1 MIKKRKMNNKKEKKN
16 KRAITQ
22 LKAYFLIINMIIAI
36 VSFGWMVN
44 ALSVGDKVTIGG
56 TNYQVESIGDQI
68 RIGQL
73 DASGNLIPVG
83 TANTRLYFADANA
96 LNARI
101 ASKAQPPPP
110 ATLIPTASSVGQA
123 YLPGTE
129 YNLAPGAKAL
139 SLQYTPAGQTTP
151 VTLNEITSAKVLPD
165 GTYEITHAGGKTIVP
180 STDGSGIIDK
190 AKLQTPETLAKE
202 KTTIATAG
210 GQAIISNALEI
221 GMLFGIG
228 YLIGGFIGGNGNIAL
243 GAAFATAGFVW
254 QASAGKWAG
263 TFLETPAKWIGDIGK
278 SLDFLG
284 PGSGG
289 IIIGAIV
296 FALMYKKTST
306 EVVEFNCLPYQPPIG
321 GADCEKCNDF
331 EQCSEYSCKSLGQAC
346 QLLNAG
352 TGQESCDW
360 VNPHDVNSPIIEI
373 SNVLKG
379 YKWVP
384 DTAVRPPATGA
395 VISQENGNCVK
406 AFTPLEFTIHSNE
419 PSQCKIDYN
428 LTKGFNEMSYYIGG
442 SNLYSYN
449 HTEKMSLP
457 SPSAINALDPELKN
471 DGTYTLY
478 VRCRD
483 ANGNFNQDAYSIR
496 FCVEK
501 GPDTT
506 PPRIDGLSIPSN
518 SPISYNTTSLYL
530 EVYVNEPAQCK
541 WSREDRDFAQ
551 METNM
556 SCNTNLWEINNN
568 NVYTC
573 RTTLTGIKDRQDNE
587 YYFRC
592 KDQPNALESERNPNV
607 QSYLYN
613 VIGTQPLNIIEI
625 KPSNETIKGA
635 TDTIAVNLEVKTD
648 NGYKNGE
655 AFCYYTDT
663 QTTDTTIVNKT
674 CIGKEDSFI
683 LFAETGNIS
692 KHTQRQDLTTGDY
705 TYYIKC
711 VDLGGNAA
719 YDCTKFSVE
728 VDRSSPIIVRAY
740 KESGQLKI
748 ITNEEADCSYSDKDC
763 NFEIKDGIKM
773 STLDNKAHNAEW
785 LITKNYYIRCNDK
798 YNNQPNPNTC
808 SAVIRP
814 YKFVDKSNVIEL

>member
-1 MIKKRKMNNKKEKKN
+1 MNKKEN
-16 KRAITQ
+16 ESKRAMTQ

-36 VSFGWMVN
+36 VAFGWMVSGSRPWTAIEEETYFSIVNDAEAEQYYQSVNQKIAKEAADAAKQSTSNIPVSGPVSGVLTETYITKTPFTAQIGKDMVTDINNVKIVGDTATIKTVSGTTYTTDVATANEVVKTGKMSLGSTGPTTSITTIGTKAIINN
-44 ALSVGDKVTIGG
+44 ALMIG
-56 TNYQVESIGDQI
+56 
-68 RIGQL
+68 
-73 DASGNLIPVG
+73 A
-83 TANTRLYFADANA
+83 
-96 LNARI
+96 
-101 ASKAQPPPP
+101 
-110 ATLIPTASSVGQA
+110 
-123 YLPGTE
+123 
-129 YNLAPGAKAL
+129 
-139 SLQYTPAGQTTP
+139 
-151 VTLNEITSAKVLPD
+151 
-165 GTYEITHAGGKTIVP
+165 
-180 STDGSGIIDK
+180 
-190 AKLQTPETLAKE
+190 
-202 KTTIATAG
+202 
-210 GQAIISNALEI
+210 
-221 GMLFGIG
+221 LFGLG
-228 YLIGGFIGGNGNIAL
+228 YLIGGFIGGNADLAL
-243 GAAFATAGFVW
+243 GLAMAG
-254 QASAGKWAG
+254 G
-263 TFLETPAKWIGDIGK
+263 TLVYQI
-278 SLDFLG
+278 
-284 PGSGG
+284 GSGAWG
-289 IIIGAIV
+289 GGGFAHPGLWGLGVGAII
-296 FALMYKKTST
+296 FLFMYEKTST
-306 EVVEFNCLPYQPPIG
+306 KIVEFNCLPFQPPIG

-360 VNPHDVNSPIIEI
+360 VNPHDVNSPRIQI
-373 SNVLKG
+373 SDVLKG

-395 VISQENGNCVK
+395 VISQTNGDCVK
-406 AFTPLEFTIHSNE
+406 AFTPLEFVISADE
-419 PSQCKIDYN
+419 PAQCKIDYN
-428 LTKGFNEMSYYIGG
+428 LTRGFNEMSYYIGG
-442 SNLYSYN
+442 SNLFSYN

-457 SPSAINALDPELKN
+457 SPSAINALDPQLKN

-506 PPRIDGLSIPSN
+506 PPRIDGLDIPSN
-518 SPISYNTTSLYL
+518 TPISYNTTNLNL
-530 EVYVNEPAQCK
+530 KVYVNEPAECR

-556 SCNTNLWEINNN
+556 SCDTNLWEINNN

-592 KDQPNALESERNPNV
+592 KDQPNAPESERNPNV

-663 QTTDTTIVNKT
+663 QTTDTRIVNKT
-674 CIGKEDSFI
+674 CTGKEDSFV

-719 YDCTKFSVE
+719 YDCTKFHVE
-728 VDRSSPIIVRAY
+728 VDRSAPIVVRAY

-748 ITNEEADCSYSDKDC
+748 MTNEEADCSYSNKDC

-773 STLDNKAHNAEW
+773 STIDNKAHNTEW

>member
-1 MIKKRKMNNKKEKKN
+1 MINKKEVIKKEKN
-16 KRAITQ
+16 KKAITQ

-36 VSFGWMVN
+36 VAFSWMVSGDGWTDKEIETYLSIEDD
-44 ALSVGDKVTIGG
+44 ALAEQYAQSIDKRIAESATPNPVALTTASQVATQSWTGSWTGIIGDLPAATYTNPSIIGETATVLDSTGKIISVTPEVARKIAREGSMKLTSANPTSITNIGG
-56 TNYQVESIGDQI
+56 
-68 RIGQL
+68 
-73 DASGNLIPVG
+73 
-83 TANTRLYFADANA
+83 
-96 LNARI
+96 
-101 ASKAQPPPP
+101 K
-110 ATLIPTASSVGQA
+110 
-123 YLPGTE
+123 
-129 YNLAPGAKAL
+129 
-139 SLQYTPAGQTTP
+139 
-151 VTLNEITSAKVLPD
+151 
-165 GTYEITHAGGKTIVP
+165 
-180 STDGSGIIDK
+180 
-190 AKLQTPETLAKE
+190 
-202 KTTIATAG
+202 
-210 GQAIISNALEI
+210 AIINNFLAV
-221 GMLFGIG
+221 GAMFGIG
-228 YLIGGFIGGNGNIAL
+228 YLIGGFIGGNANIAL
-243 GAAFATAGFVW
+243 GIAMAAGTAIYQVGSGQWGGAGFVH
-254 QASAGKWAG
+254 AG
-263 TFLETPAKWIGDIGK
+263 WIGIGVGAAIFI
-278 SLDFLG
+278 FL
-284 PGSGG
+284 
-289 IIIGAIV
+289 
-296 FALMYKKTST
+296 YKKTSQ